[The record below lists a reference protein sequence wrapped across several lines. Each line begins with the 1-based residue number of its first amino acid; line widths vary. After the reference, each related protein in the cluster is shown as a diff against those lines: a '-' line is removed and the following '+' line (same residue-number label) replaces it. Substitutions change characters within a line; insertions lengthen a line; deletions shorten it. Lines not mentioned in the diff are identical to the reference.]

1 MKKLSLILLAAACL
15 ASCRGEALRD
25 DFAEMGGV
33 RCVVKGRSTLVY
45 NPVSC
50 QMSFNRERR
59 EFRVCR
65 DNMADFYSL
74 KLSAIPAE
82 NGQKLSGDVQWTTS
96 DNLNRKKNVGFEVV
110 RNEAGKFWL
119 WSGALRLGVIVQVLD

>member
-1 MKKLSLILLAAACL
+1 MRKLALILLAAACL
-15 ASCRGEALRD
+15 ASCRSEEFRE
-25 DFAEMGGV
+25 DFAEMEGV
-33 RCVVKGRSTLVY
+33 RCVVKGRSALVY
-45 NPVSC
+45 NPASC

-65 DNMADFYSL
+65 DNMSDFYSL

-82 NGQKLSGDVQWTTS
+82 NGQKLSGDIQWTTS

-110 RNEAGKFWL
+110 RNEADKFWL
-119 WSGALRLGVIVQVLD
+119 WSQTLRVGVIVVILD